1 MMVETWQI
9 GRDSPCSTFP
19 MEDESELLALRRAR
33 LETWRAQGIDP
44 FGGAFPGAETCRQ
57 VVENYAEERRVK
69 IAGRLISKREMG
81 KNVFAHIQDETGR
94 LQVYAQVQGLGDKFA
109 FWKLLDLGDFIGG
122 EGTLFTTKTGEKTV
136 RLSDLRIL
144 SKSLRPI
151 PSQWYGLADVEQ
163 RYRQRYVDLIVN
175 EEARKVLLKRSTI
188 VSEVRRFFEARDF
201 TEVETPM
208 MQTIAGGAA
217 ARPFVT
223 RHNALGIDLYMRIAP
238 ELYLKRLLVGGF
250 TKVFEINRNF
260 RNEGISRRHNP
271 EFTMLEAYWAYAD
284 FEVMAD
290 LVEEMI
296 CTLAERVVGSL
307 LIAHKDS
314 EGKIKRTINL
324 SRPWKRVRYQ
334 ELILQVDQTW
344 YDRNLD
350 EKLTRCKELGVE
362 VHAGM
367 QEFEITQ
374 QLFEKLIEEQTV
386 DPLFVTHLP
395 VELVPLAKQN
405 VENPTL
411 VDVYELIING
421 QEISP
426 GYSELNDPLVQRRR
440 LVEQVGEE
448 VQNLDEDFLL
458 ALEHGMPPAG
468 GIGVGIDR
476 LVMTL
481 TGADSIR
488 EVILFPHLKPKSQE

>member
-1 MMVETWQI
+1 
-9 GRDSPCSTFP
+9 
-19 MEDESELLALRRAR
+19 MEENDLLAVRRQK
-33 LETWRAQGIDP
+33 LEQLLGQKVDP
-44 FGGAFPGAETCRQ
+44 FGERFDVSGAVGEVRQAFEQGA
-57 VVENYAEERRVK
+57 RVRV
-69 IAGRLISKREMG
+69 AGRVTAHRNMG
-81 KNVFAHIQDETGR
+81 KSQFLDLSDISGR
-94 LQVYAQVQGLGDKFA
+94 IQVYINLKELAVDQAGIFQNLDIGDFLGVEGDCFVTKSGEPTIRVDKFQILA
-109 FWKLLDLGDFIGG
+109 
-122 EGTLFTTKTGEKTV
+122 KT
-136 RLSDLRIL
+136 
-144 SKSLRPI
+144 LRPLPDKWHGVSDI
-151 PSQWYGLADVEQ
+151 EI
-163 RYRQRYVDLIVN
+163 RNRQRYLDLIANPTSRDIFLARSRIIREIRQYLN
-175 EEARKVLLKRSTI
+175 ERGFL
-188 VSEVRRFFEARDF
+188 
-201 TEVETPM
+201 EVETPM
-208 MQTIAGGAA
+208 MQAIAGGAA
-217 ARPFVT
+217 AQPFKT
-223 RHNALGIDLYMRIAP
+223 HHKALDLDLYLRIAP

-250 TKVFEINRNF
+250 PKVFELNRNF

-284 FEVMAD
+284 FELMAD

-344 YDRNLD
+344 YDRNQD
-350 EKLTRCKELGVE
+350 EKLKRCKELGVE

-374 QLFEKLIEEQTV
+374 QLFEKLVEEQTV

-405 VENPTL
+405 VENPAL

>member
-1 MMVETWQI
+1 
-9 GRDSPCSTFP
+9 
-19 MEDESELLALRRAR
+19 
-33 LETWRAQGIDP
+33 
-44 FGGAFPGAETCRQ
+44 
-57 VVENYAEERRVK
+57 
-69 IAGRLISKREMG
+69 
-81 KNVFAHIQDETGR
+81 
-94 LQVYAQVQGLGDKFA
+94 
-109 FWKLLDLGDFIGG
+109 
-122 EGTLFTTKTGEKTV
+122 
-136 RLSDLRIL
+136 
-144 SKSLRPI
+144 
-151 PSQWYGLADVEQ
+151 
-163 RYRQRYVDLIVN
+163 
-175 EEARKVLLKRSTI
+175 
-188 VSEVRRFFEARDF
+188 
-201 TEVETPM
+201 
-208 MQTIAGGAA
+208 
-217 ARPFVT
+217 
-223 RHNALGIDLYMRIAP
+223 
-238 ELYLKRLLVGGF
+238 
-250 TKVFEINRNF
+250 
-260 RNEGISRRHNP
+260 
-271 EFTMLEAYWAYAD
+271 MLEAYWAYAD

-324 SRPWKRVRYQ
+324 SRPWRRVRYQ

-350 EKLTRCKELGVE
+350 EKLARCQELGVE

-367 QEFEITQ
+367 EEFEITQ

-395 VELVPLAKQN
+395 AELVPLAKQN
-405 VENPTL
+405 VENPKL

-488 EVILFPHLKPKSQE
+488 EVILFPHLKPKPQE